1 MMNDVVNQVVVDT
14 VIPVLVSLISAF
26 VLLVVRN
33 LNTWMKARLTNE
45 QYVFVQSLVKSA
57 VSAAEQY
64 AGSKE
69 GEIKK
74 TLVLTAVTQALHE
87 RGVKISPQELDILI
101 EDTVRKEFAK

>member
-1 MMNDVVNQVVVDT
+1 MNDVFNQVLVET

-45 QYVFVQSLVKSA
+45 QYLFTQSLVKSA

-69 GEIKK
+69 GEVKK
-74 TLVLTAVTQALHE
+74 NLVLTAVTQALQE

>member
-1 MMNDVVNQVVVDT
+1 MNDVFNQVIVET

-45 QYVFVQSLVKSA
+45 QYLFTQSLVKSA

-69 GEIKK
+69 GEVKK
-74 TLVLTAVTQALHE
+74 TLVLTAVTQALQD

>member
-1 MMNDVVNQVVVDT
+1 MMNDVFNQVIVET

-45 QYVFVQSLVKSA
+45 QYLFTQSLVKSA

-69 GEIKK
+69 GEVKK
-74 TLVLTAVTQALHE
+74 NLVLTAVTQTLQE